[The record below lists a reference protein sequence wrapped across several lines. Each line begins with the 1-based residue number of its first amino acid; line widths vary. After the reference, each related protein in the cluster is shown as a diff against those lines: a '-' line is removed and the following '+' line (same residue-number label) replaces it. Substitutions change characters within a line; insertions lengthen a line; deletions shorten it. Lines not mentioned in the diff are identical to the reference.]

1 MHLSLYG
8 WRLLLFTP
16 VRVLRE
22 YFDWEGENLFVVN
35 GNYSKVLPVPMTKVV
50 GTFRVLVLSL
60 K

>member
-1 MHLSLYG
+1 MEIAAVYTRASFLSAC
-8 WRLLLFTP
+8 
-16 VRVLRE
+16 
-22 YFDWEGENLFVVN
+22 FDWEGENLFVVN